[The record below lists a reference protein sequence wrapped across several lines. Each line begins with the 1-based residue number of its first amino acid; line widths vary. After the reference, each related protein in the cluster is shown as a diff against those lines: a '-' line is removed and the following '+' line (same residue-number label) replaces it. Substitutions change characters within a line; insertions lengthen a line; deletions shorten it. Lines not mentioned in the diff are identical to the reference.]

1 MMVQK
6 KFSEDEK
13 SEEEKSKTY
22 DAKIYQE
29 SDSSSFKCDKKSL
42 LQSFQLLLLSVSGRH
57 ELRNLNQLESA
68 GPRLQ
73 LGGNQLFSAMY
84 INEVHNRLLPK

>member
-42 LQSFQLLLLSVSGRH
+42 KLGDQDKSQSSTLMSSVSL
-57 ELRNLNQLESA
+57 EDNQKR
-68 GPRLQ
+68 RLKQ
-73 LGGNQLFSAMY
+73 N
-84 INEVHNRLLPK
+84 N